1 MRIILQPGT
10 IQRVKGAAIVV
21 PFIAVFILS
30 REMAQWLFLAG
41 ALVMVWEFCAMMQLS
56 KSLQAMLFLDFTF
69 FALPASLFMHME
81 MLAGSPF
88 LIAMLALGGMVA
100 LFVGAITRDLAATI
114 FVGLLVL
121 CILSGRNLLGQDG
134 GHHLILG
141 LGFVVTVCD
150 IAAYFLG
157 RRVGGPRLA
166 PAISPNKTLSGA
178 AGGMFAAVIGSVIL
192 LQLVDAGSETRFT
205 FAFAMCAGIVIAVLA
220 QAGDLFESFIKR
232 RRGVK
237 DSGQLIPGHGGFL
250 DRFDGYLLTLPA
262 LYICSLAF

>member
-1 MRIILQPGT
+1 
-10 IQRVKGAAIVV
+10 
-21 PFIAVFILS
+21 
-30 REMAQWLFLAG
+30 
-41 ALVMVWEFCAMMQLS
+41 
-56 KSLQAMLFLDFTF
+56 
-69 FALPASLFMHME
+69 
-81 MLAGSPF
+81 
-88 LIAMLALGGMVA
+88 MVA
-100 LFVGAITRDLAATI
+100 LLVGAITRDLAAAV

-134 GHHLILG
+134 GHHLALG
-141 LGFVVTVCD
+141 LGFVVAVCD
-150 IAAYFLG
+150 IAAYFVG

-178 AGGMFAAVIGSVIL
+178 AGGIFAAVIGSVIL
-192 LQLVDAGSETRFT
+192 LKLVDAGFETRFT
-205 FAFAMCAGIVIAVLA
+205 LAFAVFAGIVIAVLA